1 MEIRVIADRWMMPER
16 QHQDDAGA
24 DLKADATWRIEP
36 GRTRM
41 VGSAYRDHIHEQAPH
56 RGHAG
61 RMAGR

>member
-1 MEIRVIADRWMMPER
+1 MEIKVIADRWMMPER

-41 VGSAYRDHIHEQAPH
+41 VGLAPRMVGQASVHRPH
-56 RGHAG
+56 
-61 RMAGR
+61 